1 MKILTLAVTALVILI
16 FIIGYRDKFF
26 KSETPDSF
34 KVLKSQGNSDDV
46 LDIERDLESVDFNN
60 LDLELKI
67 IDNKLQ

>member
-1 MKILTLAVTALVILI
+1 MKVLILAVTALIILI
-16 FIIGYRDKFF
+16 FVIGYRDKFF
-26 KSETPDSF
+26 NSETSDSF